1 MLKKSSGSSAQRE
14 RMVLEC
20 RVNLKKLQ
28 RRHQLILEREISMG
42 SFFEERGQRK
52 RVYKYEN

>member
-28 RRHQLILEREISMG
+28 RRPSAY
-42 SFFEERGQRK
+42 S
-52 RVYKYEN
+52 